1 MVLHAQKNSCEVV
14 VDNEESKAV
23 VVVRA
28 SVIGLFLRRRLLKFR
43 GGVSYLSFRPCIQH
57 VLDGRAAGDLD
68 VEAVTTALSVVLSH
82 KIVHFFMVM
91 GLKLGKP
98 S

>member
-28 SVIGLFLRRRLLKFR
+28 SVIGLFLRRGLLKFHR
-43 GGVSYLSFRPCIQH
+43 GGLISILSALHSTCSRWQSS
-57 VLDGRAAGDLD
+57 GDLD
-68 VEAVTTALSVVLSH
+68 VEAVTTALSVVYYHIRLCTS
-82 KIVHFFMVM
+82 
-91 GLKLGKP
+91 LW
-98 S
+98 

>member
-28 SVIGLFLRRRLLKFR
+28 SVIGLFLHRGLLKFHR
-43 GGVSYLSFRPCIQH
+43 GVSYLSFRPCIQH

-68 VEAVTTALSVVLSH
+68 VEAVTTALSVVYYHIRLCTS
-82 KIVHFFMVM
+82 
-91 GLKLGKP
+91 LW
-98 S
+98 